1 MKLVAAALAVALF
14 AGGGAASA
22 RQPFGILG
30 DRAPGA
36 RPDLLIL
43 GTPHFDN
50 PGRDIVNQKI
60 EDVLTPERQREIE
73 AIV

>member
-1 MKLVAAALAVALF
+1 MKLVAAAAAAIALI

-30 DRAPGA
+30 DRAPDA

-50 PGRDIVNQKI
+50 PGRDIVIQQI
-60 EDVLTPERQREIE
+60 EDVLTPE
-73 AIV
+73 